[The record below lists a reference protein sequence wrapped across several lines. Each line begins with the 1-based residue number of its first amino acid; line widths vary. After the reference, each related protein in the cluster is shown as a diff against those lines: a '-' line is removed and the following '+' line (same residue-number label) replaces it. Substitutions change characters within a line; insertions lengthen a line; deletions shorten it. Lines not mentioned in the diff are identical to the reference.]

1 MSRIYLTQVHGHYKQ
16 IVYKHLIDLEFEATL
31 WPSFLVNIW
40 NYLTIV
46 AQHMLVENLMSTVQ
60 EYKKKLWYE
69 VLIRYLET
77 TLKSQLAGTKL
88 AVS

>member
-1 MSRIYLTQVHGHYKQ
+1 MTQ
-16 IVYKHLIDLEFEATL
+16 L
-31 WPSFLVNIW
+31 PSKYMQLR
-40 NYLTIV
+40 YDCCTKY
-46 AQHMLVENLMSTVQ
+46 AGRNLMSTVQ
-60 EYKKKLWYE
+60 EYKKKLSYE